1 MPERT
6 NFAANEIIE
15 RLGGTAEVSRM
26 FDVRM
31 PSVSNWKRYGIPKA
45 RMIFIQAV
53 HPKALRGLDVESA
66 ISEGREVEAA

>member
-1 MPERT
+1 
-6 NFAANEIIE
+6 
-15 RLGGTAEVSRM
+15 M